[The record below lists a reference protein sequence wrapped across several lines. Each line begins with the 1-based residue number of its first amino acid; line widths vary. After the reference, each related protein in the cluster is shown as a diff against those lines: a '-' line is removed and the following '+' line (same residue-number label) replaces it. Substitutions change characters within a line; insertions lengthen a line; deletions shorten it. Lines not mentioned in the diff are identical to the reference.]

1 MSWERVMRLHRMSML
16 AAGGV
21 GYVLGAKA
29 GHGRYEQIRHAMQE
43 APHATE
49 VAKEKVMAAA
59 DKVRHATGG
68 THKDPFAVDPMDE
81 MDPMEPESYDSPS
94 VSQAGITAMP
104 GAGPAAPTYGGEWK
118 GDTDPDTRP

>member
-1 MSWERVMRLHRMSML
+1 MRLHRMSML

-49 VAKEKVMAAA
+49 MAKEKVMAAA
-59 DKVRHATGG
+59 EKVRHAKDSAGAP
-68 THKDPFAVDPMDE
+68 KDPFAV
-81 MDPMEPESYDSPS
+81 DPMEPESYDSPS
-94 VSQAGITAMP
+94 VSQAGVTAMP
-104 GAGPAAPTYGGEWK
+104 DAGPAAPTYGGEWTD
-118 GDTDPDTRP
+118 DTDPDTRL